1 MCNICRQF
9 REECEVYL
17 QQPVLCRPLMLFA
30 GLICPFEP
38 STALRH
44 FYAFHILQ
52 GLLTFSVLLKELF
65 NLYLYQLNYCC
76 NAEFTV
82 LVECYCIWLYF
93 SFKKRN
99 SDSILVTFFF
109 QMRPLSPY
117 LYKNTILCLSNY
129 VLSLAFVEGVEWT
142 TL

>member
-9 REECEVYL
+9 REEVYL
-17 QQPVLCRPLMLFA
+17 QQPELCRPLMLFV

-65 NLYLYQLNYCC
+65 NLHLYQLNYCC

-82 LVECYCIWLYF
+82 LVECYCTWLYF
-93 SFKKRN
+93 SFKK
-99 SDSILVTFFF
+99 
-109 QMRPLSPY
+109 
-117 LYKNTILCLSNY
+117 
-129 VLSLAFVEGVEWT
+129 
-142 TL
+142 